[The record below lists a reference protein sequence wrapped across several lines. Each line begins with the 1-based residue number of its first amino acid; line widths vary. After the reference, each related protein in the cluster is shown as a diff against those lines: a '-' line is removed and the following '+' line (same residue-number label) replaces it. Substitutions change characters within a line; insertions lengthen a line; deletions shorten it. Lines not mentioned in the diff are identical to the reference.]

1 MENYQNLSQPKL
13 TKLTQTRIIQ
23 LFVLVVIIIF
33 ITFIASNEYKYTLH
47 ETRTQLND
55 KIINLHFET
64 FLALSKVYEKDTNNH
79 FIEKVEK
86 EPSLRENFED
96 MLRLL
101 RISTVQNLFVVTRD
115 TDKNY
120 YFLLDS
126 EIDPQKRA
134 NINEPFNPLG
144 DYWDKCYATA
154 QAQVFHHH
162 DNKDLWISIAYPI
175 IENNKT
181 VAIVGADISD
191 QLDINT
197 QTNLKNFT
205 EFFFWISILSI
216 LWFILLYI
224 MTLYFRRK
232 YYEGYKDPLT
242 QIYHRKYLYDILIKK
257 LGRKYQL
264 FMIDIDFFKKVNDTY
279 GHNVGDFVLQEVS
292 NRMQLLIRDE
302 DSLIRYG
309 GEEFLIYTT
318 QLNPTQCIDFAQR
331 IRESI
336 AKTPVRYKEIECDIT
351 VSIGVNA
358 EARSVD
364 NFDDMLKKA
373 DDALYKAKLAGRN
386 CVRTAN

>member
-13 TKLTQTRIIQ
+13 TKLTKTRIVQ
-23 LFVLVVIIIF
+23 FFVLVVIIIF
-33 ITFIASNEYKYTLH
+33 VTFIASNEYKYTMH

-55 KIINLHFET
+55 KIISLHFET
-64 FLALSKVYEKDTNNH
+64 FAELSRVFEKDTKNQ
-79 FIEKVEK
+79 FIKEVEK
-86 EPSLRENFED
+86 EASFRDNFED

-115 TDKNY
+115 AEKNY

-126 EIDPQKRA
+126 ERNPQKRA

-144 DYWDKCYATA
+144 DYWDRCYKTDKP
-154 QAQVFHHH
+154 QVFHHH
-162 DNKDLWISIAYPI
+162 DNKDLWISVAYPI
-175 IENNKT
+175 VENNKT
-181 VAIVGADISD
+181 VAIIGADISN
-191 QLDINT
+191 QLDINM
-197 QTNLKNFT
+197 QMNLKNFT
-205 EFFFWISILSI
+205 EFFFWILILSI

-257 LGRKYQL
+257 LGRDYQL

-279 GHNVGDFVLQEVS
+279 GHNVGDYILQEVS

-318 QLNPTQCIDFAQR
+318 QLNPTQCLDFAQR

-336 AKTPVRYKEIECDIT
+336 AKTPIKYKEIECQIT
-351 VSIGVNA
+351 ISIGVNA
-358 EARSVD
+358 KASSTEK
-364 NFDDMLKKA
+364 FDDMLKKA